1 MPWYRIPATI
11 ILEIEAE
18 NDDAAR
24 DKANTILSK
33 RVEGQQFGWEKNDQ
47 GSVLHGMSE
56 LSDDWEKEEDEE
68 YTAPECDICGGQF
81 EDVIDG
87 ICGECAKDGEIG
99 ICDACGERAARGEE
113 RPADECECECHIQD
127 EEE

>member
-1 MPWYRIPATI
+1 MPWYRVPVTI
-11 ILEIEAE
+11 VLEIEAE
-18 NDDAAR
+18 NEEACR

-33 RVEGQQFGWEKNDQ
+33 RVEGQQFGWEKNDR
-47 GSVLHGMSE
+47 GSVLAGESE
-56 LSDDWEKEEDEE
+56 ITDNWEVLHETE

-87 ICGECAKDGEIG
+87 ICSECAADGEHG
-99 ICDACGERAARGEE
+99 PCDACGERAVRGEE
-113 RPADECECECHIQD
+113 RPSDECECECHD